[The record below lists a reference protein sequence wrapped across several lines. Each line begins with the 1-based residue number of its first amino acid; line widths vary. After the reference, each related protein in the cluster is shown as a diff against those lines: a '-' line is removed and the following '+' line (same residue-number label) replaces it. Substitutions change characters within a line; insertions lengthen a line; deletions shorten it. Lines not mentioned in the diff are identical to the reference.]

1 MSAKKQDVAHIEQF
15 PIEQHNTNFDSLAA
29 AASTPECISP
39 VKQAPEGDTALA
51 LFQGT
56 EQLYEAIDPGEE
68 RKLVKKIDMVILP
81 CLAVC
86 YVFYYIDKTT
96 LSYAAIF
103 GIKDDLHL
111 EGTKYSWL
119 SSIFYF
125 GWLAWSFP
133 TNYLMQKFP
142 VAKYLAFNIFMWGV
156 LLMCQ
161 AAARNFTELA
171 ILRALSGAAEGCS
184 DSSFMIITSM
194 WYTRREQPI
203 RIGLWY
209 SANGVGIA
217 VGGLIGYG
225 IGNIR
230 GSLSSWKYEFLIVG
244 ACCCIWGIVL
254 FFFLPD
260 SPVTAKILS
269 TGEKRMAVERLRGNQ
284 TGVENKMFKWRQVRE
299 WLGDYKTYM
308 FFLIGMVAN
317 IPNGGISNFGT
328 LIIKG
333 FGFSTLVTTLMQIP
347 YGVIIAISILA
358 CVFLNDR
365 LPPNNRC
372 FMIILFMLPNITGAF
387 GLLFLPSTSQIPRLI
402 MYYLTGPYNAS
413 FVLLISVVTANVAG
427 HTKKVLTNAT
437 LFVGA
442 CVGNISGP
450 FFYKTAQAPRYGL
463 GIGSMVVAH
472 VAEVLLILGLRW
484 GLKRENERRERDG
497 VGGGDRVGDGGFGRE
512 EGEERRRKDLDRTA
526 FADLT
531 DRENLNFRYIY

>member
-1 MSAKKQDVAHIEQF
+1 MSPEA
-15 PIEQHNTNFDSLAA
+15 SL
-29 AASTPECISP
+29 I
-39 VKQAPEGDTALA
+39 L
-51 LFQGT
+51 GT
-56 EQLYEAIDPGEE
+56 IGGAGAVEE
-68 RKLVKKIDMVILP
+68 IP
-81 CLAVC
+81 
-86 YVFYYIDKTT
+86 FIDKTT

-103 GIKDDLHL
+103 GIKDDLDL

-125 GWLAWSFP
+125 GWLAWAFP

-142 VAKYLAFNIFMWGV
+142 VAKYLAFNIFMWGA

-171 ILRALSGAAEGCS
+171 VLRALSGAAEGCS

-209 SANGVGIA
+209 TANGGGIA
-217 VGGLIGYG
+217 LGGLIGYG
-225 IGNIR
+225 IGNIQ

-269 TGEKRMAVERLRGNQ
+269 TSEKRMAVERLRENQ
-284 TGVENKMFKWRQVRE
+284 TGVENKTFKWKQVRE
-299 WLGDYKTYM
+299 WATDYKTYM
-308 FFLIGMVAN
+308 FFLIGLVSN

-333 FGFSTLVTTLMQIP
+333 FGFSTLVTALMQIP
-347 YGVIIAISILA
+347 YGAIIAISILA

-365 LPPNNRC
+365 LPPNSRC
-372 FMIILFMLPNITGAF
+372 LVIVLFMLPNIIGAF
-387 GLLFLPSTSQIPRLI
+387 GLQFLPSTTQIPRLI

-413 FVLLISVVTANVAG
+413 FVLSLSVLTANVAG
-427 HTKKVLTNAT
+427 HTKKVLTNAA
-437 LFVGA
+437 LFVGF

-450 FFYKTAQAPRYGL
+450 FFYKTSQAPRYRL
-463 GIGSMVVAH
+463 GIWSMIVAH
-472 VAEVLLILGLRW
+472 LAQVILILGLRW
-484 GLKRENERRERDG
+484 LLKRENEMRDAMIRVVNG
-497 VGGGDRVGDGGFGRE
+497 VEDGNAECGSNDL
-512 EGEERRRKDLDRTA
+512 EERRRMDLDRTA